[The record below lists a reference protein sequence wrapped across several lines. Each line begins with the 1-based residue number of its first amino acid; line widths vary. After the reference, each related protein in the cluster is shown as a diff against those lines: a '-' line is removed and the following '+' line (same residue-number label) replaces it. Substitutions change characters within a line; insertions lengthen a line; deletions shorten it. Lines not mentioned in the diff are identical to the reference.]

1 MPPNGNGHQNLIAQP
16 GTSCPIEFRLI
27 HFINGFV
34 QTDDGETFRVK
45 LSPDVR
51 QRTVGLAEDSTFS
64 LSGTATHK
72 VATHGV
78 ACDLPT
84 AASKSSQHCKLKWPI
99 WPILLELQL
108 DEVNCEPRPVPALA
122 RGCSAFGIVT
132 PP

>member
-1 MPPNGNGHQNLIAQP
+1 M
-16 GTSCPIEFRLI
+16 
-27 HFINGFV
+27 

-51 QRTVGLAEDSTFS
+51 RRTVGLAEDSTFS
-64 LSGTATHK
+64 LSGTATHTK
-72 VATHGV
+72 WRRTEWRAIFP
-78 ACDLPT
+78 LRRQSQ
-84 AASKSSQHCKLKWPI
+84 ASTVKLKWPI